1 MTTPPP
7 SRPPSRPLGRTGLNV
22 PLICLGTMTFGE
34 QNTQEDGFAQ
44 MDYALDKGINF
55 FDTAEIY
62 AIPPRAET
70 SGSTETIVGNW
81 MKARGTRNQITLASK
96 VAGRSAMTWLRAD
109 GSGPRVNKANID
121 EAIQGSL
128 KRLQTDH
135 IDLYQIHWPD
145 RGINLFG
152 GWSYKDYKQNYSQFE
167 DVLAAMDAWVQKG
180 AIRNIGLSN
189 ESPWGVMR
197 FVEEA
202 ERNGLPRIATIQN
215 AYNLVNRV
223 FELGLAEIAM
233 RENVGLLA
241 YSPLGQGYLTGK
253 YLDGARPV
261 GARTTLFERGQRYQG
276 PGADP
281 AIKAYIALAAEHGL
295 TPAQLAL
302 KFCATREFMTSVII
316 GATTMEQLVH
326 DIDAFYAPWSDE
338 LEKAVEML
346 HATIPNPCP

>member
-1 MTTPPP
+1 MQT
-7 SRPPSRPLGRTGLNV
+7 RPLGRTGLNV

-34 QNTQEDGFAQ
+34 QNSQEDGFAQ
-44 MDYALDKGINF
+44 MDYALDRGINF

-70 SGSTETIVGNW
+70 YGATEVIIGNY
-81 MKARGTRNQITLASK
+81 MKARGNRNKITLASK
-96 VAGRSAMTWLRAD
+96 LAGRSPMTWVRDD

-121 EAIQGSL
+121 EAVQKSL

-145 RGINLFG
+145 RRVNLFG
-152 GWSYKDYKQNYSQFE
+152 GWSYKDYKQDYSAFE
-167 DVLAAMDAWVQKG
+167 DVLAALDVWVQNG

-189 ESPWGVMR
+189 ETPWGVMR

-202 ERNGLPRIATIQN
+202 QRNGLPRIATIQN
-215 AYNLVNRV
+215 AYNLLNRV
-223 FELGLAEIAM
+223 FESGLAEIAM

-241 YSPLGQGYLTGK
+241 YSPLAQGYLTGK
-253 YLDGARPV
+253 YLDGARPP

-276 PGADP
+276 PGADR
-281 AIKAYIALAAEHGL
+281 AIKAYLEVAADHGL

-302 KFCATREFMTSVII
+302 RFCATREFMTSVII
-316 GATTMEQLVH
+316 GATKMDQLTH
-326 DIDAFYAPWSDE
+326 DIDAFDGPWSE
-338 LEKAVEML
+338 ALEEAVTAI
-346 HATIPNPCP
+346 HASTPNPCP

>member
-1 MTTPPP
+1 MTMQT
-7 SRPPSRPLGRTGLNV
+7 RPLGRTGLSV

-44 MDYALDKGINF
+44 MDYALDRGIDF
-55 FDTAEIY
+55 FDTAELY

-70 SGSTETIVGNW
+70 YGATEVIIGNW
-81 MKARGTRNQITLASK
+81 MKARGNRNKITLASK
-96 VAGRSAMTWLRAD
+96 VVGRSPMNWARNN
-109 GSGPRVNKANID
+109 GEGPRVDKANID
-121 EAIQGSL
+121 EAVQKSL
-128 KRLQTDH
+128 KRLQTDY

-145 RGINLFG
+145 RRINLFG
-152 GWSYKDYKQNYSQFE
+152 GWGYKDYKQDYNSFE
-167 DVLAAMDAWVQKG
+167 DTLAALDVWVQKG
-180 AIRNIGLSN
+180 AIRHIGLSN

-202 ERNGLPRIATIQN
+202 VRAGLPRIASIQN

-233 RENVGLLA
+233 REDVSLLA
-241 YSPLGQGYLTGK
+241 YSPLAQGYLTGK
-253 YLDGARPV
+253 YLGGARPA

-276 PGADP
+276 PGAET
-281 AIKAYIALAAEHGL
+281 ALKAYVDLAADHGL
-295 TPAQLAL
+295 TPSQLAL

-326 DIDAFYAPWSDE
+326 DIDAFDAPWNED
-338 LEKAVEML
+338 LEKAIETI
-346 HATIPNPCP
+346 HATTPNPCP